1 MIKETTQQE
10 VAQNMRA
17 QLCAGVYREIDYFV
31 YDLTSTICNQINHA
45 VKISNRQKQIML
57 SRSQIDKN
65 KLAVKISNWQE

>member
-1 MIKETTQQE
+1 
-10 VAQNMRA
+10 MRA

-57 SRSQIDKN
+57 SRSQIDENKSCCQDL
-65 KLAVKISNWQE
+65 KLAGVRWLH